1 MNIRQLTLQKIDEV
15 TFPPELEKTGGAALV
30 TQYVQYIQAVTT
42 QKGGHTKTRGEV
54 SGGGAKPWRQ
64 KGTGRARQGS
74 IRSPQWRGGGVVFGP
89 RQEENGQPRMPK
101 KMRRVAL
108 LTLLTE
114 AAREQ
119 RVVIGAYAEGDS
131 PKEIRQQVQKETVGT
146 RRVFVVPADGVT
158 ALKAARNLK
167 DSTSVNLD
175 HFGAKQLLGKS
186 VVIVDQRAWTDLVK
200 RYSK

>member
-15 TFPPELEKTGGAALV
+15 IFPPELEKTGGAALV